1 MGRDTGPREKL
12 SRREGV
18 DLLLK
23 GERSLKGKGGIE
35 RRGNNPPGQ
44 HGGRRQKAVS
54 EFGLRLREK
63 QKVKRLYQIRER
75 QFRRHYG
82 EALKMG
88 GVAGENLLYILETRL
103 DNVVYRLGFGSTR
116 PEARQLVNHGHIRV
130 NGKKMDIASYQVKTG
145 DEIQIREKS
154 RKIPRINESMEQ
166 IERRGVPEWLEIA
179 PENYKGKVNSMPVRE
194 DITFPI
200 EEQLIVEFYSRV

>member
-23 GERSLKGKGGIE
+23 GERSLKGKGAIE
-35 RRGNNPPGQ
+35 KRGVNPPGQ
-44 HGGRRQKAVS
+44 HGGRRQKAIS

-63 QKVKRLYQIRER
+63 QKVKRLYQLRER
-75 QFRRHYG
+75 QFRRYYG

-88 GVAGENLLYILETRL
+88 GVAGENLLSILETRL

-116 PEARQLVNHGHIRV
+116 PEARQLVNHGHVQV
-130 NGKKMDIASYQVKTG
+130 NGKKVDIASYQVKTT
-145 DEIQIREKS
+145 DEIQIKEKS
-154 RKIPRINESMEQ
+154 RKITRINESMEQ
-166 IERRGVPEWLEIA
+166 IVRRGVPGWLQID
-179 PENYKGKVNSMPVRE
+179 PEDYKGKVNRMPVRE

>member
-23 GERSLKGKGGIE
+23 GERTLKGKGAIE
-35 RRGNNPPGQ
+35 RRGDNPPGQ

-63 QKVKRLYQIRER
+63 QKVKRLYQLRER
-75 QFRRHYG
+75 QFRKYYR
-82 EALKMG
+82 EALNMG
-88 GVAGENLLYILETRL
+88 GVAGENLLSILETRL

-116 PEARQLVNHGHIRV
+116 PEARQLVNHGHVQV
-130 NGKKMDIASYQVKTG
+130 NGKKVDIASYQVKIG
-145 DEIQIREKS
+145 DEIQIKEKS
-154 RKIPRINESMEQ
+154 RKITRINESMEQ
-166 IERRGVPEWLEIA
+166 IERRGVPEWLEID
-179 PENYKGKVNSMPVRE
+179 PESYKGKVNRLPVRE